1 MTSKIQNI
9 KIRCVLNDGRS
20 SIVVSGVLCRSLKL
34 NKNLNGALDRS
45 RTCDL
50 PIRNRLLYPTEL
62 PVRIS
67 LNFKKS
73 IDSKGFNGS
82 DL

>member
-20 SIVVSGVLCRSLKL
+20 SIVVSGVLCRSL
-34 NKNLNGALDRS
+34 NLNGALDRS

-62 PVRIS
+62 PVRFDAGRGKPLIPKS
-67 LNFKKS
+67 FKVQA
-73 IDSKGFNGS
+73 F
-82 DL
+82 L

>member
-1 MTSKIQNI
+1 MISKIQKI
-9 KIRCVLNDGRS
+9 KIRCVLTDGRS

-62 PVRIS
+62 PVRFDAGQGKPLIPKS
-67 LNFKKS
+67 FKVQA
-73 IDSKGFNGS
+73 F
-82 DL
+82 